1 MGFGLR
7 LRRLGK
13 ILDYGGGPVHLKV
26 DATRVG
32 SELIY

>member
-1 MGFGLR
+1 MGFDLR

-26 DATRVG
+26 DATRGG